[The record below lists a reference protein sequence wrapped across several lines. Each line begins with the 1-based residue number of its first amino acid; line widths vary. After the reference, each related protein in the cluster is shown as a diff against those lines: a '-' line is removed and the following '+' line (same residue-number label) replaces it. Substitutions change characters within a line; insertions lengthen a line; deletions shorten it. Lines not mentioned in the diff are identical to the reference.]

1 MYNYT
6 ICNQA
11 DASLFYR
18 QCKALE
24 DRIDGLQEKRF
35 LEDVDGT
42 AIREYTHPNG
52 SVVVKN
58 DCQVDALY
66 VSSDFD
72 LRRYFE

>member
-11 DASLFYR
+11 DSELFRR
-18 QCKALE
+18 QCEAL
-24 DRIDGLQEKRF
+24 RRKIDGLKEKSY

-42 AIREYTHPNG
+42 ITQVYLHPLG
-52 SVVVKN
+52 KVTVKN

-66 VSSDFD
+66 VVSDFD
-72 LRRYFE
+72 LMPYFS

>member
-11 DASLFYR
+11 DASLFYC

-35 LEDVDGT
+35 LEDVDG
-42 AIREYTHPNG
+42 IRTPMG
-52 SVVVKN
+52 
-58 DCQVDALY
+58 A
-66 VSSDFD
+66 
-72 LRRYFE
+72 